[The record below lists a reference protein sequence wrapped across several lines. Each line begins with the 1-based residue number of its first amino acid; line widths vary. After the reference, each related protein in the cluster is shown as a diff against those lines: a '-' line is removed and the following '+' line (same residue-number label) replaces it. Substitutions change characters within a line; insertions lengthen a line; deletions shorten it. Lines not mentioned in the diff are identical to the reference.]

1 MVKAVIFDL
10 DNTLY
15 DYDAVNERAI
25 EAAGKWLCAEAQI
38 AYEEFLK
45 AFQKG
50 REQTKKALRNCAAQH
65 NRIIYFQKASEYLGL
80 NPVKYSLELYDVYW
94 GYMLKYMCPGPGV
107 WELLQ
112 RLNQSGVK
120 VAVCTDLTTH
130 IQHRKL
136 RELGIADFV
145 DVFVSSEEAGAEKPD
160 RRIFDMTIHKLG
172 MPPSEMIYVGDS
184 YEKDVI
190 GASDAGIRP
199 VWFNPYG
206 RLRKGREVKKTLEI
220 TRMEELE
227 RHIYMEEDIWK
238 KTRYGRRK
246 CCDF

>member
-1 MVKAVIFDL
+1 
-10 DNTLY
+10 
-15 DYDAVNERAI
+15 
-25 EAAGKWLCAEAQI
+25 
-38 AYEEFLK
+38 
-45 AFQKG
+45 
-50 REQTKKALRNCAAQH
+50 
-65 NRIIYFQKASEYLGL
+65 
-80 NPVKYSLELYDVYW
+80 
-94 GYMLKYMCPGPGV
+94 MLKCMCPEPGV

-160 RRIFDMTIHKLG
+160 RRIFDMAIHKLG
-172 MPPSEMIYVGDS
+172 MPSSEMIYVGDS

-206 RLRKGREVKKTLEI
+206 RLWKGREVKKALEI

-227 RHIYMEEDIWK
+227 RYIYMEEDVWK

>member
-80 NPVKYSLELYDVYW
+80 NPVKYSL
-94 GYMLKYMCPGPGV
+94 
-107 WELLQ
+107 
-112 RLNQSGVK
+112 
-120 VAVCTDLTTH
+120 
-130 IQHRKL
+130 
-136 RELGIADFV
+136 
-145 DVFVSSEEAGAEKPD
+145 
-160 RRIFDMTIHKLG
+160 
-172 MPPSEMIYVGDS
+172 
-184 YEKDVI
+184 
-190 GASDAGIRP
+190 
-199 VWFNPYG
+199 
-206 RLRKGREVKKTLEI
+206 
-220 TRMEELE
+220 
-227 RHIYMEEDIWK
+227 
-238 KTRYGRRK
+238 
-246 CCDF
+246 